1 MVEVVVGLFSALFV
15 VVEIVCCRGSQLVSF
30 EHKHDHMVCAQPQG
44 VYKHPS
50 NNYYLYTYIDCT

>member
-15 VVEIVCCRGSQLVSF
+15 VVEIVCCCGTF
-30 EHKHDHMVCAQPQG
+30 EHKHDHMVCAQPQ

-50 NNYYLYTYIDCT
+50 NNY